1 MTFARLRTCLL
12 PLLTR
17 LRRPIRVL
25 AAILLMAPL
34 LGSCYV
40 PDDFL
45 AELRIAANGDYAL
58 AYRGKVIW
66 APLVEEIR
74 SGNLTAEEIR
84 TKEEIIRRDLAR
96 DSNFREIKPLG
107 GGAFEVVYDRMGRFT
122 GTRQVSFPRRGVEIL
137 YMELRTNGKLYVR
150 AVPTARVDQQEQL
163 AKLGL
168 RPAGR
173 FRVLTNAKVAGHNAE
188 HLSHGV
194 PGYPDW
200 SVYDWT
206 IDGFEKVRP
215 SMTIDLMVPQE
226 LPKYGK

>member
-1 MTFARLRTCLL
+1 MTFARLRSCLP
-12 PLLTR
+12 PLLARFRRSLR
-17 LRRPIRVL
+17 LLV
-25 AAILLMAPL
+25 AVLLMAPL

-58 AYRGKVIW
+58 AYRGKLIW
-66 APLVEEIR
+66 APLVEEIQN
-74 SGNLTAEEIR
+74 GELTAEEIR
-84 TKEEIIRRDLAR
+84 TKEELVRRDLAR
-96 DSNFREIKPLG
+96 DTNFREIKNLG
-107 GGAFEVVYDRMGRFT
+107 RGVFDVVYDRMGRFT

-137 YMELRTNGKLYVR
+137 YMELRTSGKLYVR
-150 AVPTARVDQQEQL
+150 AVPTARVDQKEQL

-188 HLSHGV
+188 HLSHGM

-206 IDGFEKVRP
+206 VDGFEKARP